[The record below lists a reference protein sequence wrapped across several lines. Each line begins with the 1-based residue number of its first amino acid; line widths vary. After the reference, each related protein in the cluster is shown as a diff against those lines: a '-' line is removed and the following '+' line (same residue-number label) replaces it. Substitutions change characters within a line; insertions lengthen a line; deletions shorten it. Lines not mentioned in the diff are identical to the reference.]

1 MAILA
6 HTGMESLPAGT
17 TNVQG
22 IIDSNFAIV
31 DQKFDSHH
39 VITPAN
45 SFAIDPDDGTTQ
57 EIDVSANNITI
68 TGITNPH
75 VGQNTIVVFH
85 NTSNALRTI
94 NVPAAWQQIGNVL
107 LECPAGDAV
116 AILIIPGV
124 ALTAFATL

>member
-1 MAILA
+1 
-6 HTGMESLPAGT
+6 METLPAGT

-39 VITPAN
+39 VIPVAT
-45 SFAIDPDDGTTQ
+45 SFAIDPNEGTTQ
-57 EIDVSANNITI
+57 EVDVTANGVTI

-75 VGQNTIVVFH
+75 PGQNVIVVFH
-85 NTSNALRTI
+85 NTSNASRTI
-94 NVPAAWQQIGNVL
+94 IVPAAWEQIGTSVL
-107 LECPAGDAV
+107 DCPAGEAI

-124 ALTAFATL
+124 ALTAYATL